1 MAICG
6 IRGATT
12 ASANNREAILDATRE
27 LLEAIVRANHL
38 DVDDIAS
45 VYFTVTPDLDAAF
58 PAAAARALGW
68 LETATLDARAP
79 AVPGDLPHCIRV
91 LIHWNTGCAQKD
103 VRHVYLHDARSLR
116 PDRETPEE
124 RAIRLASEIPVF
136 TERSQE

>member
-1 MAICG
+1 MAIRG

-27 LLEAIVRANHL
+27 LLEAIVRANNL
-38 DVDDIAS
+38 DVDDMAS

-58 PAAAARALGW
+58 PAAAVRALGW
-68 LETATLDARAP
+68 LDTATLDARAP
-79 AVPGDLPHCIRV
+79 AVPGDLPRCIRV
-91 LIHWNTGCAQKD
+91 LIHWNTGCTQKD

-124 RAIRLASEIPVF
+124 RAISPAFGKVEK
-136 TERSQE
+136 